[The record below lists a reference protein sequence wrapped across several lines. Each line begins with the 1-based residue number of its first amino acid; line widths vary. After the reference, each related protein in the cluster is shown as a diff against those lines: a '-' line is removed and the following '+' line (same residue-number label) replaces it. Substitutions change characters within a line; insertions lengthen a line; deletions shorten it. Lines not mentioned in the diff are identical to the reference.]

1 MKSERTIRRKV
12 KELKKALIFP
22 GGSEMTK
29 PCVLWVQE
37 MYESQGDYLSVGTS
51 RRGVQHGVQHSASRK
66 FLEKLLGV
74 RLSSFQKKK
83 SWPQTYPIY
92 FRVVR

>member
-29 PCVLWVQE
+29 PRVLWVQE
-37 MYESQGDYLSVGTS
+37 MYESQGGYLSVGTS
-51 RRGVQHGVQHSASRK
+51 RRGVQHSASRK

>member
-29 PCVLWVQE
+29 PRVLWVQE
-37 MYESQGDYLSVGTS
+37 MYESQGGYLSVGTS
-51 RRGVQHGVQHSASRK
+51 RRGVQHSAASRRRSP
-66 FLEKLLGV
+66 G
-74 RLSSFQKKK
+74 RR
-83 SWPQTYPIY
+83 PIPSTSGWSDEA
-92 FRVVR
+92 